1 MTLESYGFIFT
12 VLQIKAQVKW
22 NRDAEQWWQA
32 WLRDSSGK
40 QAYLHGR
47 LSVWKEVWVLSMISS
62 AATTD
67 SPPNRLHF
75 VLEFCIN
82 MYISLNMKMTVTA
95 IDLRKQAVRW
105 PPPPPL
111 WLVTHI
117 CKAAIQP
124 ARVRQT
130 TLTEQNVRKSSLK
143 GDTSLRRFWASV
155 IQWFYFLTSGAIR
168 MLNNSWLF

>member
-105 PPPPPL
+105 PPLPPCDWWHTFARQLSSQPGL
-111 WLVTHI
+111 DKLHSLNKTSENHPWRE
-117 CKAAIQP
+117 IQ
-124 ARVRQT
+124 VLGVSGLQW
-130 TLTEQNVRKSSLK
+130 SS
-143 GDTSLRRFWASV
+143 GSIS
-155 IQWFYFLTSGAIR
+155 
-168 MLNNSWLF
+168 